1 MSMNIDSDDNP
12 YDGYIDDLD
21 ETMDDYDSNNDDNND
36 SKAITIF
43 VNYKQHKE
51 IVLDFFIKLHFQITP
66 LFNLKCTNPII

>member
-1 MSMNIDSDDNP
+1 
-12 YDGYIDDLD
+12 
-21 ETMDDYDSNNDDNND
+21 MDDYDSNNDDNND

-51 IVLDFFIKLHFQITP
+51 IVLNFFIKLHFQITP